1 VSVTGVKLRTPAATF
16 TLLLVVLFAGA
27 TRAAAQ
33 TTGPTTT
40 RPTTARPAAV
50 EVKSLAERL
59 GHPAG
64 AKLLIVHADDLG
76 AAHSINAATV
86 KAFETGLVNSGSI
99 MVPCP
104 WLPEIAAYARTRPDA
119 DLGLHLTLTSEWK
132 TYRWGGVLSKD
143 RAPTLYGA
151 DGYLYPT
158 EAEAAARID
167 VREAEAEI
175 RAQIERARAFGIR
188 PTHLDSH
195 MRTLYTTR
203 PLFEMFLRV
212 ARDERLPVMVSR
224 EWFADAPFLPAA
236 LGPDGVVLDH
246 VVSADPSVRPERWA
260 EFYSGVIKNLKPGVT
275 ELIVHLAYDD
285 EEMRAVALGHPD
297 WGAAWRQRDFD
308 FATGEAFRR
317 LLEEHDVK
325 LVTWREIG
333 RLVAK
338 A

>member
-1 VSVTGVKLRTPAATF
+1 VSVTKVKPSTLLTSF
-16 TLLLVVLFAGA
+16 TLLLVVLLCGA
-27 TRAAAQ
+27 RVATAQ
-33 TTGPTTT
+33 
-40 RPTTARPAAV
+40 ASAV
-50 EVKSLAERL
+50 ESKSLAARL
-59 GHPAG
+59 GYTAG

-76 AAHSINAATV
+76 AAHSVNAATI
-86 KAFETGLVNSGSI
+86 KAFEIGLVNSGSI

-104 WLPEIAAYARTRPDA
+104 WLPEIAAYARLRPDA

-143 RAPTLYGA
+143 RAPTLYNT

-158 EAEAAARID
+158 ETEASARID

-224 EWFADAPFLPAA
+224 EWFADAPFLPAG
-236 LGPDGVVLDH
+236 LGADGIVLDRI
-246 VVSADPSVRPERWA
+246 VTADPSVHPERWA
-260 EFYSGVIKNLKPGVT
+260 EFYSDVIKKLKPGVT
-275 ELIVHLAYDD
+275 ELIIHLAYDD
-285 EEMRAVALGHPD
+285 EEMRAVALDHPD

-308 FATGEAFRR
+308 FFTSEAFRR
-317 LLEEHDVK
+317 LLKEHDVK

-333 RLVAK
+333 KLAAK
-338 A
+338 P

>member
-1 VSVTGVKLRTPAATF
+1 MSETRVKPKTLLTAF
-16 TLLLVVLFAGA
+16 TLLLVLLLGGVRVAP
-27 TRAAAQ
+27 AQ
-33 TTGPTTT
+33 TP
-40 RPTTARPAAV
+40 AV

-76 AAHSINAATV
+76 AAHSVNAATV
-86 KAFETGLVNSGSI
+86 KAFETGLVNSGSV

-104 WLPEIAAYARTRPDA
+104 WLPEIAAYARARPEA

-143 RAPTLYGA
+143 RAPTLYNT

-158 EAEAAARID
+158 EDAAAARID

-175 RAQIERARAFGIR
+175 RAQIERARAFGIK

-236 LGPDGVVLDH
+236 LGPGGIVLDH
-246 VVSADPSVRPERWA
+246 IVTADPSVRPERWA
-260 EFYSGVIKNLKPGVT
+260 EFYSDVIKNLKPGVT
-275 ELIVHLAYDD
+275 ELIIHLAYDD
-285 EEMRAVALGHPD
+285 EEMRAVAQDHPD

-308 FATGEAFRR
+308 FFTGEAFRR
-317 LLEEHDVK
+317 LLKEHDVK

-333 RLVAK
+333 KLVEK
-338 A
+338 SGQNHPR